1 MVFLEEG
8 EEEEERKG
16 LGFVGL
22 GRRSRD
28 SGRSGKVIE
37 EKRTKALCEKIFV
50 YFART

>member
-8 EEEEERKG
+8 EEEERKG
-16 LGFVGL
+16 LGFIDL

-37 EKRTKALCEKIFV
+37 EKKDKGLV
-50 YFART
+50 